1 MESLNPDRPMDWSV
15 DTLSNPSTTSM
26 KKWPACTPTLLIV
39 LSMLSVSNSSHARAL
54 DSHLDCSSSAHE
66 FIAELLDNHEIDP
79 NPTRVERNSV
89 NAFRPT
95 PGAKLTAFGFRVH
108 TVLGYQRDDSQFKQ
122 GSGEPVADS
131 AYGVVVIGSAEAV
144 EARLRDA
151 RSNAVVRQ
159 VVPLI
164 LTVIFCQ

>member
-1 MESLNPDRPMDWSV
+1 
-15 DTLSNPSTTSM
+15 M
-26 KKWPACTPTLLIV
+26 KKRLIYTPTLLIG
-39 LSMLSVSNSSHARAL
+39 LSMLSLSAPSSAHEL
-54 DSHLDCSSSAHE
+54 ESQLDCRSSAHE
-66 FIAELLDNHEIDP
+66 FISALLTNHEIDS
-79 NPTRVERNSV
+79 NPIRVERNSV

-108 TVLGYQRDDSQFKQ
+108 TVLGYQRDDSQFKE
-122 GSGEPVADS
+122 GSGEPIADS